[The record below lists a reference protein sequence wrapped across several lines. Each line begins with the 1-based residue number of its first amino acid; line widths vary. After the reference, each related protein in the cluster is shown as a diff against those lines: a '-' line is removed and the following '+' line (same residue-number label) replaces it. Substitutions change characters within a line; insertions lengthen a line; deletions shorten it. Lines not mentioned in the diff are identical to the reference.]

1 MNRFITM
8 LLLAT
13 AVCTTT
19 GSVSAQEADRILGI
33 YKVEGET
40 THELSKV
47 RIYKTGDTYAR
58 TSQRRSGESPARPAQ
73 SRPGIAERPCRRH
86 CTRARSALRCE
97 KGAMDG
103 RYDIQPRRW
112 QSVRRTGG
120 IRWSAGAPGQGV
132 YRKAHVRQR
141 PRLGK
146 AGVTHTGRRTER
158 EGAPHAVPLL
168 LFSLPSP
175 PHHHRDTTPLRHTPT
190 PHGSSNGRNVPNR
203 TPRRRQQKAPC
214 IPGPPYCTG
223 NTVRTRG
230 RHIHSVRLQPE
241 TRTRPGIRLR
251 SRHFA
256 PVGRS
261 NPTRPH
267 PEPASRPLQIRPPKR
282 LRRPRKGPP
291 HTYRYRKITS
301 DRLRSY
307 LSCNRPYRPQP
318 DKCRW

>member
-47 RIYKTGDTYAR
+47 RIYKTGDTYEAR
-58 TSQRRSGESPARPAQ
+58 IIWLEHPNDEAGNPRLDLLNPDPALRSG
-73 SRPGIAERPCRRH
+73 
-86 CTRARSALRCE
+86 RADAIVLVRGLRCE
-97 KGAMDG
+97 KGAVDG

-158 EGAPHAVPLL
+158 EGGTARGTPSLIFPAESTASSPGHDTLTAHAHAAWEQQRTECAEPNAKETATKSTVHSGPSLL
-168 LFSLPSP
+168 
-175 PHHHRDTTPLRHTPT
+175 HRQYRPDPRQAHPFRPT
-190 PHGSSNGRNVPNR
+190 P
-203 TPRRRQQKAPC
+203 A
-214 IPGPPYCTG
+214 
-223 NTVRTRG
+223 
-230 RHIHSVRLQPE
+230 
-241 TRTRPGIRLR
+241 
-251 SRHFA
+251 
-256 PVGRS
+256 
-261 NPTRPH
+261 
-267 PEPASRPLQIRPPKR
+267 
-282 LRRPRKGPP
+282 
-291 HTYRYRKITS
+291 
-301 DRLRSY
+301 
-307 LSCNRPYRPQP
+307 
-318 DKCRW
+318 